1 METVEQRAERLAAET
16 KAQCQHLIASV
27 QQSPRAKPEQTSK
40 EDEPLSTSDDCDRFW
55 VQAADIW
62 GHKFT
67 SSYGV
72 EPSAV
77 WKLALAGLT
86 QAQIKNGLRLC
97 LAKKLAWPPS
107 LPEFCDMCLEV
118 PGLPDPESAWTE
130 AYALAAKWKQPHECT
145 HPVIWHAYVN
155 SDLDADEEAG
165 KKEFIRNYKIASQQY
180 ATGGIDSLREIPKA
194 LPAKSV
200 VPKSPEEVA
209 ATLRYADEKLAALG
223 IGKRAQA

>member
-1 METVEQRAERLAAET
+1 MDLET
-16 KAQCQHLIASV
+16 KAQCQHLIASA
-27 QQSPRAKPEQTSK
+27 QQSPRAKVDQSSK
-40 EDEPLSTSDDCDRFW
+40 SDEPLSTSDDCDRFW
-55 VQAADIW
+55 LQAANIW

-97 LAKKLAWPPS
+97 LAKKLVWPPS

-130 AYALAAKWKQPHECT
+130 AYALAAKWKAPHECT
-145 HPVIWHAYVN
+145 HPVIWHAYCETKMN
-155 SDLDADEEAG
+155 TDEESA
-165 KKEFIRNYKIASQQY
+165 KKRFLRNYQIASR
-180 ATGGIDSLREIPKA
+180 AFAEGKELAAIPLA
-194 LPAKSV
+194 LPRKSV
-200 VPKSPEEVA
+200 VPPTPEEIA
-209 ATLRYADEKLAALG
+209 ARAAYAAEKLAALG
-223 IGKRAQA
+223 IRVRTA

>member
-1 METVEQRAERLAAET
+1 MDLET

-27 QQSPRAKPEQTSK
+27 QQSPRAKADQPSK
-40 EDEPLSTSDDCDRFW
+40 SDEPLSTSDDCNRFW
-55 VQAADIW
+55 LQAANIW

-77 WKLALAGLT
+77 WLLSLSSLT

-118 PGLPDPESAWTE
+118 PGLPDPGSAWTE
-130 AYALAAKWKQPHECT
+130 AYALASKWKPASECSN
-145 HPVIWHAYVN
+145 PVVWHAYCETN
-155 SDLDADEEAG
+155 MNTDEESA
-165 KKEFIRNYKIASQQY
+165 KKRFLRNYQIASRAF
-180 ATGGIDSLREIPKA
+180 ATGEPMRSIPLA

-200 VPKSPEEVA
+200 VPPTPEEIA
-209 ATLRYADEKLAALG
+209 ARAAYAAEKLAALG
-223 IGKRAQA
+223 IRVST